1 MGSGGPPGLQILVSG
16 ASGVRGG
23 FDSHAFPPTFALAAL
38 WLVLAALAAG
48 PACADLP
55 PGAPGAAPAPGLDS
69 LVTPPAAPVDT
80 AGKLVSVGST
90 RRIPA
95 ATQDTTHHAYSEP
108 RYVMFRSMLVPGWG
122 QLYNR
127 AWLKATLMVGVE
139 GGLIAKIIED
149 ERHLNQLSETADE
162 AQANGDEAAFDAAI
176 NAYNDRLS
184 QSISRRWLLGAT
196 IAYAMVDAYVDA
208 HFRNFKVEFGPDPAL
223 PPDMAPTSGKG
234 KKKSGAGGRMSLR
247 WSF

>member
-1 MGSGGPPGLQILVSG
+1 MI
-16 ASGVRGG
+16 ASLAMTP
-23 FDSHAFPPTFALAAL
+23 AFAQP
-38 WLVLAALAAG
+38 
-48 PACADLP
+48 P
-55 PGAPGAAPAPGLDS
+55 PGAPGAAPAPPLDS
-69 LVTPPAAPVDT
+69 LATPPPPPVDT
-80 AGKLVSVGST
+80 TGKLVSVGSA
-90 RRIPA
+90 RRFPGA
-95 ATQDTTHHAYSEP
+95 ADTTHHAYSEP

-122 QLYNR
+122 QLYNGS
-127 AWLKATLMVGVE
+127 WIKATLFVGVE
-139 GGLIAKIIED
+139 GALIAQIIQD
-149 ERHLNQLSETADE
+149 EQHLNQLAQTADE
-162 AQANGDEAAFDAAI
+162 AQANNDEAAFNAAI

-184 QSISRRWLLGAT
+184 ETTSRRWLLGAT

>member
-1 MGSGGPPGLQILVSG
+1 
-16 ASGVRGG
+16 
-23 FDSHAFPPTFALAAL
+23 
-38 WLVLAALAAG
+38 VLAALAVR
-48 PACADLP
+48 PVFADLP
-55 PGAPGAAPAPGLDS
+55 PGAPGAAPAPPLDS
-69 LVTPPAAPVDT
+69 LVTPLPAAVDT
-80 AGKLVSVGST
+80 AGKLVNVGSM

-95 ATQDTTHHAYSEP
+95 ETPDTTHHAYSEP

-122 QLYNR
+122 QLYNGS
-127 AWLKATLMVGVE
+127 WIKATLFVGIE
-139 GGLIAKIIED
+139 GALITQIVQD
-149 ERHLNQLSETADE
+149 EQHLNQLSETANE
-162 AQANGDEAAFDAAI
+162 AQANNDEAAFEAAI

-184 QSISRRWLLGAT
+184 ASISRRWLLGAS